1 MEKDFEK
8 WNTLKQYIEKQN
20 IPIYSNRGEIWWCNL
35 GINIGSESCGKNH
48 FFERPV
54 LIMKVFNVNLI
65 LVAPLTTKE
74 KNIDN
79 HIELNISDKKSFIMT
94 EQIKVISSKRLSRKI
109 DRINKTYLEELSLK
123 ITNQLL
129 QSKSPS
135 TGADLGALRPS
146 D

>member
-8 WNTLKQYIEKQN
+8 WNMVKQYIEKQN
-20 IPIYSNRGEIWWCNL
+20 ENIYSNMGEIWWCNL

-54 LIMKVFNVNLI
+54 LIIKVFNVNLI
-65 LVAPLTTKE
+65 LVAPLTTKD
-74 KNIDN
+74 KNIEN
-79 HIELNISDKKSFIMT
+79 HIELNINDRKSFIMI

-109 DRINKTYLEELSLK
+109 DRISKIYLEYISQK
-123 ITNQLL
+123 ITHQLL

-135 TGADLGALRPS
+135 TGANLGALWPS